1 MLCKPWLLHPE
12 PLHLWQATTNP
23 YPHRR
28 LSNPQRQV
36 WLSLCWISG
45 SWCTQGFVWALWAS
59 LVGMGFDSKCNFTLP
74 TILLGLLLCPW
85 TWDIFSWWDPTFS
98 CQWLL
103 TGVVILEF
111 LQEKMSA
118 HPYTPPSCDRI
129 IVFHPKV
136 DVYKGIPHTI
146 HSLSEQHMP
155 WEKYWA
161 SC

>member
-111 LQEKMSA
+111 LQEKKSA
-118 HPYTPPSCDRI
+118 CPSSPPSCECTIDLDITRPP
-129 IVFHPKV
+129 VSKNKTGSWLWLRSWT
-136 DVYKGIPHTI
+136 VYWQIQT
-146 HSLSEQHMP
+146 
-155 WEKYWA
+155 
-161 SC
+161 